1 MGAGWELDVEGFV
14 VLGFLFPLRG
24 INNLLGIIWGLGK
37 HRGAWAGLTLE
48 DEEGK
53 DTERP

>member
-37 HRGAWAGLTLE
+37 HRGAWVELALE
-48 DEEGK
+48 GEEGK